1 MDNITKLLFSVLF
14 SATSFYATLEA
25 KQLRCDVS
33 IEGLNA
39 EGILQPQ
46 TLRSYKVNTSAVFS
60 YVHHDG
66 NNGREEN
73 YNKQLGPYVVKEL
86 FPLGKIEAEMEAT
99 AQAVRESFVKLG
111 EECRTNGCNCA
122 VHGCACLGIGCD
134 IAALA
139 LTTDRSSEEGKFLQE
154 KEMKENI
161 EACKNPV
168 VLKNIKD
175 IKGIKVAQ
183 NAYLCKHYK
192 EEILHGIINIYTIR
206 DSRYIHIIGMHD
218 ETGQVK
224 MVFFDMTD
232 TYKKIEKRGNK
243 SAKMNIK
250 ELMARH
256 EPVKK

>member
-1 MDNITKLLFSVLF
+1 MVYCNPILCVLTKSIHQPFLIT
-14 SATSFYATLEA
+14 Y
-25 KQLRCDVS
+25 
-33 IEGLNA
+33 N
-39 EGILQPQ
+39 
-46 TLRSYKVNTSAVFS
+46 
-60 YVHHDG
+60 DG
-66 NNGREEN
+66 NGRKEDYTKE
-73 YNKQLGPYVVKEL
+73 LGPYVSKEL
-86 FPLGKIEAEMEAT
+86 PPVGKTEAEEKAIC
-99 AQAVRESFVKLG
+99 QAVRESFVKLG

-122 VHGCACLGIGCD
+122 VHGCVCLGIGCG

-139 LTTDRSSEEGKFLQE
+139 LATDRSSEEGKFLQE
-154 KEMKENI
+154 KEMKENT

-192 EEILHGIINIYTIR
+192 KEILHGIINIYTIR
-206 DSRYIHIIGMHD
+206 DSRYIHIIGLHD
-218 ETGQVK
+218 EAGQVK

-232 TYKKIEKRGNK
+232 TYKKIEKWGNK